1 MNVLDFTAIGVFF
14 ALLVGIA
21 LACSRRAGKDAKD
34 FFTRFRRPENQRPFR
49 LFDDLVKLAGSLRFW
64 EEKYTKQGRTY
75 DINNEQLYAFL
86 QASGYYRIATSTNSK
101 GYTFCFVKDNVVT
114 LIDEN
119 AVSAHCSGYLLEYIK
134 THPKYYNQ
142 QLANTVHR
150 SNQIRLASLEKLAMI
165 EPDFKNWDEKQRG
178 YYRNLVMGCFRNL
191 PYKLV
196 ERAVYNIIINDT
208 NPFAPSIGQ
217 IMSEVKSLISVYDAE
232 TAWSEIEWITR
243 NVSENVHN
251 NIKELD
257 DIARTII
264 RSDDIRRY
272 KENSGSMEKAK
283 YSFIQRYNKK
293 KEELEATRC
302 STSRRTAKT
311 SLSR

>member
-1 MNVLDFTAIGVFF
+1 MNLDE
-14 ALLVGIA
+14 
-21 LACSRRAGKDAKD
+21 
-34 FFTRFRRPENQRPFR
+34 TRTILNIMWVAYP
-49 LFDDLVKLAGSLRFW
+49 
-64 EEKYTKQGRTY
+64 
-75 DINNEQLYAFL
+75 
-86 QASGYYRIATSTNSK
+86 
-101 GYTFCFVKDNVVT
+101 
-114 LIDEN
+114 
-119 AVSAHCSGYLLEYIK
+119 
-134 THPKYYNQ
+134 
-142 QLANTVHR
+142 NT
-150 SNQIRLASLEKLAMI
+150 
-165 EPDFKNWDEKQRG
+165 FKNWDEKQRG

-293 KEELEATRC
+293 KEELEAKAIESGNLQLIAKPERLQELAVAPEKIGIEHKEEDWC
-302 STSRRTAKT
+302 SQDI
-311 SLSR
+311 